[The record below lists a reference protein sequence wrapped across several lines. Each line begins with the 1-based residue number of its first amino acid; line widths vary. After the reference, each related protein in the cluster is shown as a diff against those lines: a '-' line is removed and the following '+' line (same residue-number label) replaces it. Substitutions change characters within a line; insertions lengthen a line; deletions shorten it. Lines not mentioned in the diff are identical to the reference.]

1 MTRHATATFELTGW
15 NEKPFDEGEVLP
27 KITRA
32 SVTKKFQGDV
42 EGESKVEYL
51 MMYRDDG
58 TATYV
63 GLERITGQLAG
74 KRGSFVLLHE
84 GVFEDGVSKTTWTV
98 VPGSGTGE
106 LAGLKGK
113 GGFASGHAERYPIT
127 LEYELA

>member
-15 NEKPFDEGEVLP
+15 NEKPLDEGEVLP
-27 KITRA
+27 KMTRA
-32 SVTKKFQGDV
+32 SVSKKFQGDV

>member
-63 GLERITGQLAG
+63 GLERISGQLAG

-84 GVFEDGVSKTTWTV
+84 GVF
-98 VPGSGTGE
+98 
-106 LAGLKGK
+106 
-113 GGFASGHAERYPIT
+113 
-127 LEYELA
+127 

>member
-1 MTRHATATFELTGW
+1 TATFELTGW
-15 NEKPFDEGEVLP
+15 NEKPLDEGEVLP
-27 KITRA
+27 KMTRA
-32 SVTKKFQGDV
+32 SVSKKFQGDV